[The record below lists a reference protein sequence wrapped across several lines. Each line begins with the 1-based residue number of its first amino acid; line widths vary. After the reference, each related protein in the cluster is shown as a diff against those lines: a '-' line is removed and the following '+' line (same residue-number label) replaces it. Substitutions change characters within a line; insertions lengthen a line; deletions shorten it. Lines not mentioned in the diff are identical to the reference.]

1 MANVRCRV
9 GDRQARHVPGRSPR
23 PVPAKQ
29 TLRPAGR
36 APAPRLLLLPVC
48 AGPAWG
54 SPAALLARAELPS
67 GRGRL
72 RQAPQRTHGCR
83 RLGSAHRGRSR
94 LRTRNVSAHP
104 CAPARRPLCDTCPRP
119 MRPTALGVWHLL
131 CGAQCREQTARP
143 VRRCARLHTLA
154 VRPVGGPGSACSRK
168 RHPPP
173 GPTRTCSTV
182 PPSKAECW
190 PGPRPGTPPS
200 ERAPRTAT
208 EREERATGQPSEG
221 RRKAEPRTQDAGGR
235 GAQRETALR
244 DPGAP
249 SVRNREGAIIYA

>member
-54 SPAALLARAELPS
+54 SPAALLARAELPG

-94 LRTRNVSAHP
+94 LRTGNVSAHP

-154 VRPVGGPGSACSRK
+154 ARPVGGPGSACSRK

-173 GPTRTCSTV
+173 APHALAAQCRLLRPSAGPALV
-182 PPSKAECW
+182 PA
-190 PGPRPGTPPS
+190 PRPLRGHRGRPPS
-200 ERAPRTAT
+200 ERNGPAVSPQRAAGRLSPGRRMLGGGERRERRLSEIRAPRPSGT
-208 EREERATGQPSEG
+208 E
-221 RRKAEPRTQDAGGR
+221 KEP
-235 GAQRETALR
+235 
-244 DPGAP
+244 
-249 SVRNREGAIIYA
+249 

>member
-1 MANVRCRV
+1 MQSRRPTGEARAWPLTSPCS
-9 GDRQARHVPGRSPR
+9 RQNR
-23 PVPAKQ
+23 P
-29 TLRPAGR
+29 R
-36 APAPRLLLLPVC
+36 APQAARPHPASSSFVC

-54 SPAALLARAELPS
+54 SPAALLARAELPG

-94 LRTRNVSAHP
+94 LRTGNGSAHP

-154 VRPVGGPGSACSRK
+154 ARPVGGPGSACSRK

-173 GPTRTCSTV
+173 GPTRARSTV

-190 PGPRPGTPPS
+190 PSPRPGTPPS

-208 EREERATGQPSEG
+208 EREERAGGQPSEG

-244 DPGAP
+244 DPCTP